1 MWDIDD
7 LYDEAI
13 SIRAGWAIYSGTYV
27 GASDIRIKNDISDVN
42 IADSLSLVNQI
53 ECKNYNYID
62 VQKNSNTRGKVTGFI
77 AQQVKEIYPKAVSKT
92 TDFTPDVLKVI
103 DVKWCKI
110 VDVSGTGI
118 YGKDVSG
125 ADVSRTGI
133 YDKDVSGNIKY
144 SFTIDDLDL
153 SSNHTGNCRF
163 YVSND
168 PSGNDE
174 VMKEVRVEPDNK
186 TFIFDTSWNNVFF
199 YGKEVKDFHVVDK
212 NKIFQLHHPAI
223 QQLSKLNDEKTEQ
236 ITQLIEKTEELTNEN
251 TLLKERLTGLENRL
265 LALESR

>member
-1 MWDIDD
+1 MD
-7 LYDEAI
+7 
-13 SIRAGWAIYSGTYV
+13 
-27 GASDIRIKNDISDVN
+27 
-42 IADSLSLVNQI
+42 NQI

-62 VQKNSNTRGKVTGFI
+62 SLKKKNTNGKVTGFI
-77 AQQVKEIYPKAVSKT
+77 AQQVKEIYPKAISIV

-110 VDVSGTGI
+110 IDVSGTNVSGKDVSGTGI
-118 YGKDVSG
+118 YGADVSGKDVSG
-125 ADVSRTGI
+125 SNVSV
-133 YDKDVSGNIKY
+133 KNVSSNVKY

-153 SSNHTGNCRF
+153 SSNHTGECRF

-174 VMKEVRVEPDNK
+174 VMKEVKVEPDNK